1 MSNNPFNLAFRFLLE
16 LAGLAA
22 FAYWGWQTGAG
33 WLGWLLAIAAPL
45 LAAVIWGVFRL
56 PDDPGRAPVAVS
68 GRVRLA
74 ILGLFQA
81 EAQLAGLVFAAALLV
96 HYALSYNR
104 LELIPIHTTQSAR
117 GRRNSVFKMNF
128 PPNEVLLIAREA
140 FQ

>member
-56 PDDPGRAPVAVS
+56 PNDPGKAPVAVS

-74 ILGLFQA
+74 IEAAYFGLAILGLFQA
-81 EAQLAGLVFAAALLV
+81 GAPLASLVFAAAVLV
-96 HYALSYNR
+96 HYALSYDR
-104 LELIPIHTTQSAR
+104 VIRMSR
-117 GRRNSVFKMNF
+117 
-128 PPNEVLLIAREA
+128 
-140 FQ
+140 